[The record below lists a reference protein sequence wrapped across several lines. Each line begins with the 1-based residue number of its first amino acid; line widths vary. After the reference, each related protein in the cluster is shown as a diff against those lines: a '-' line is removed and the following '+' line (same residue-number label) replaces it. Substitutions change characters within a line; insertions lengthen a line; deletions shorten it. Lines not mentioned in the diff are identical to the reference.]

1 MSILETRDAE
11 EAIAAEQLR
20 PRDFLKPLLVILV
33 FAVGLTVVYFS
44 PLKSYLR
51 HLDEVRDR
59 LDRMGPAAP
68 LIFVA
73 GVWLLICMGVPRL
86 IFCPLGGMAFG
97 FWRGLLWVEI
107 GTLMGYYVVFLFVR
121 WGGREFVLRRWPK
134 VGRMRHIFH
143 RRAIPTILVMR
154 QLPISG
160 LLINMLLGLSPIRH
174 ADFVL
179 GTALGLLPEA
189 IPLTLVGS
197 SATHLSR
204 GAGLLY
210 VLAGLGFV
218 LLIWIGFGLFVRFS
232 KRFSELGDREASE

>member
-73 GVWLLICMGVPRL
+73 GVWLR
-86 IFCPLGGMAFG
+86 
-97 FWRGLLWVEI
+97 
-107 GTLMGYYVVFLFVR
+107 
-121 WGGREFVLRRWPK
+121 
-134 VGRMRHIFH
+134 
-143 RRAIPTILVMR
+143 
-154 QLPISG
+154 
-160 LLINMLLGLSPIRH
+160 
-174 ADFVL
+174 
-179 GTALGLLPEA
+179 
-189 IPLTLVGS
+189 
-197 SATHLSR
+197 SAR
-204 GAGLLY
+204 
-210 VLAGLGFV
+210 
-218 LLIWIGFGLFVRFS
+218 
-232 KRFSELGDREASE
+232 